1 MGKQLSVIE
10 SSQIEWVPVDSLQKI
25 FMKKEPLSCPRAY
38 ELSGME
44 GETVSFQMA
53 YRYRKPYYSSQM
65 MVQATKNPSV
75 RVRVQ
80 APEGIRVKI
89 RKVGYVPSAYPAYGE
104 YDSDYLTTEPGLYPD
119 PLEAMGETIQLIPF
133 YWRSL
138 WIDLEIPKGS
148 AVKNGTVVLQLETL
162 QGEIVKGAAV
172 EIHVVPCE
180 LPALDLIHTEWFY
193 SDCLADYY
201 KVPVFSEDYWKIVG
215 NFMRAAT
222 KRGVNMILTP
232 LFTLPLDT
240 LIGNERTTVQLVDV
254 WKHGESFNF
263 GFEKLERWI
272 ALAKESGFTWL
283 EMGHLFSQWGAKY
296 APKVVAVGNEKETR
310 LFGWETKADSAEYR
324 TFLNAFL
331 PELTKELERLG
342 IEKQTYFH
350 ISDEPNAGN
359 IETYKIAR
367 EMVREELKDYPILDA
382 LSTLPFYKKGIV
394 SYPVPTNEHIHEFLD
409 AGFEH
414 PWVYY
419 CSGEYLE
426 VSNRF
431 FAQPSYRNR
440 ILGVQMYLYE
450 IEGFLHWGYNYYNSQ
465 YSIRHIDPYRVTD
478 ADDAFPSGD
487 SFLVYPGEDG
497 DAVES
502 LRFLV
507 LEEGLNDY
515 RALKQLE
522 TYKGKEY
529 VHTLIEKMAGMK
541 ITFSDYPR
549 NAAFLL
555 ELRERVNKEIE
566 ECL

>member
-1 MGKQLSVIE
+1 
-10 SSQIEWVPVDSLQKI
+10 
-25 FMKKEPLSCPRAY
+25 
-38 ELSGME
+38 ME
-44 GETVSFQMA
+44 
-53 YRYRKPYYSSQM
+53 
-65 MVQATKNPSV
+65 
-75 RVRVQ
+75 
-80 APEGIRVKI
+80 
-89 RKVGYVPSAYPAYGE
+89 
-104 YDSDYLTTEPGLYPD
+104 
-119 PLEAMGETIQLIPF
+119 ETIQLIPF

-138 WIDLEIPKGS
+138 WIDLEIPKES
-148 AVKNGTVVLQLETL
+148 VVKDGTIVLQLETL
-162 QGEIVKGAAV
+162 QGEIVKEAAV

-180 LPALDLIHTEWFY
+180 LSALDLIHTEWFY

-201 KVPVFSEDYWKIVG
+201 NVPVFSEEYWEIVG
-215 NFMRAAT
+215 NFMGAAT

-254 WKHGESFNF
+254 WKNGESYTF

-272 ALAKESGFTWL
+272 ALAKESGFIWF

-296 APKVVAVGNEKETR
+296 APKVVVVENEKEVR
-310 LFGWETKADSAEYR
+310 LFGWETKADSTEYR
-324 TFLNAFL
+324 IFLKAFL
-331 PELTKELERLG
+331 PELTKELEAMG
-342 IEKQTYFH
+342 IAKQTYFH

-382 LSTLPFYKKGIV
+382 LSTLPFYKEGIV
-394 SYPVPTNEHIHEFLD
+394 SYPVPTNEHIHEFLE

-487 SFLVYPGEDG
+487 SFLVYPGENG
-497 DAVES
+497 EVVES
-502 LRFLV
+502 LRFLI

-555 ELRERVNKEIE
+555 ELREQVNKEIE